1 MQILYYIYQQ
11 KQINASLE
19 QAWLRQLPDGKA
31 EAIRRIQVESK
42 RHQSLIG
49 LQLLDFGLRRK
60 LKRDDFS
67 LKQVQFPKHGKPFWQ
82 AGIDFNISH
91 SANLIVCAI
100 AANQR
105 VGIDVEK
112 DRDIKPG
119 VFERYT
125 SERERH
131 ANPCPLE
138 IWTQKEAVV
147 KAADSGGITTIHK
160 VEIVDNT
167 SHFANTLWHLK
178 RIEILPDYIVQLA
191 SERPAE
197 HIPLIPIT
205 IHDLVTTKETDTE

>member
-19 QAWLRQLPDGKA
+19 QAWLRQLPDGMA

-60 LKRDDFS
+60 LGRDDFS

-82 AGIDFNISH
+82 TGIDFNISH

-100 AANQR
+100 AAKQR
-105 VGIDVEK
+105 VGIDVELI
-112 DRDIKPG
+112 RDINPG
-119 VFERYT
+119 VFRRYISEQER
-125 SERERH
+125 R
-131 ANPCPLE
+131 ANPRLLE

-147 KAADSGGITTIHK
+147 KAADSGGIAAIHK
-160 VEIVDNT
+160 VEIADNT
-167 SHFANTLWHLK
+167 CHFENTLWYLK
-178 RIEILPDYIVQLA
+178 PIEILPDYFVQLA
-191 SERPAE
+191 TEQPAA
-197 HIPLIPIT
+197 HVPLSPIT
-205 IHDLVTTKETDTE
+205 IHDLVTAEQTNTE